1 MNLIPDGSI
10 ATLVAVDVSPT
21 DHQLPNTMGMYAY
34 EADDND
40 PELWHLT
47 DLDKDA
53 DGSLRVD
60 SEGRKISIYG
70 SSNDNIQNANNIAQM
85 LGWKTCQLFGKNAQA
100 ESDVL
105 RRLVNVKVLNAPQTR
120 EAAPPA
126 SSAAPA
132 PTGRRPPAPPLSQE
146 GLARPYKSMP
156 AVDNEPAAPVRQ
168 SVDQGDVPVGSDARQ
183 LATVTEAI
191 ESRAH
196 AEAQVVELEDSLRQ
210 RDQELAELEGRC
222 SRLEQE
228 NAALK
233 AGRAS
238 SVPPTGGRH
247 DALLQALLSFA
258 EGHLGQCIAD
268 GSDAGKP
275 LLTAL
280 KDHGFDLRIN
290 IVPAT
295 A

>member
-10 ATLVAVDVSPT
+10 ATLVAVDCAAT
-21 DHQLPNTMGMYAY
+21 DHQIPNTMGMYSY
-34 EADDND
+34 QADDND
-40 PELWHLT
+40 PELWHLA

-70 SSNDNIQNANNIAQM
+70 ASNDNIQNVNNIAQM
-85 LGWKTCQLFGKNAQA
+85 LGWKTCQLFGKNSES

-105 RRLVNVKVLNAPQTR
+105 RRLVNVKVLNAPQSR
-120 EAAPPA
+120 EATPPA
-126 SSAAPA
+126 SATPTAP
-132 PTGRRPPAPPLSQE
+132 RPPAPPLSQE
-146 GLARPYKSMP
+146 GLSRPYKSMP
-156 AVDNEPAAPVRQ
+156 SDPATSVPARQDFDAQDGTVDA
-168 SVDQGDVPVGSDARQ
+168 GARQ
-183 LATVTEAI
+183 LASVSEAI
-191 ESRAH
+191 EDRAH
-196 AEAQVVELEDSLRQ
+196 AEAQVVQLEETLRQ
-210 RDQELAELEGRC
+210 REQELTALEGRC
-222 SRLEQE
+222 SRLEEE

-233 AGRAS
+233 TVRPSGATPTVGRS
-238 SVPPTGGRH
+238 
-247 DALLQALLSFA
+247 DALLQALLAFA

-268 GSDAGKP
+268 GTDAGRP

-280 KDHGFDLRIN
+280 KAHGFDLRVN